1 MEVVYKFTNNG
12 LYPIKYQ
19 YRKHVKKDIENPE
32 SSDYNPYQVI
42 VNDKRK
48 KSLENLNVG
57 YETKGVSDVT
67 RKKIALACRVLSY
80 SANVV
85 KTRNS
90 KGEYINHLCMFITL
104 TLPSTQK
111 HQDKEITKII
121 LGTFLDKCRKIDL
134 LNNYVWRA
142 EKQKNG
148 NIHYHIV
155 TDSFCNYNLIRR
167 LWYISLEKLGYM
179 TDYREKFQNM
189 NYEVYRSQDFN
200 KNVSLDKINARYAKG
215 VRNNWSEPPCVDTE
229 LIQDI
234 SGISKYISKYVGK
247 KNDDNINI
255 VTGRVWSCSTSV
267 SEAVKVFKTDDEFNR
282 FWYNYSTQVLK
293 KKELKFDYFSLCLC
307 KFQSIISWVKGV
319 YEYIKKELLAVL
331 TPCNYYKKSLGIT

>member
-12 LYPIKYQ
+12 LYPIKYPF
-19 YRKHVKKDIENPE
+19 RKHVKKDIENPE

-48 KSLENLNVG
+48 KSLENLNKG
-57 YETKGVSDVT
+57 FETKGVSDVT
-67 RKKIALACRVLSY
+67 RKKIAIACRVLSY

-85 KTRNS
+85 KVRNS

-104 TLPSTQK
+104 TLPSKQK

-179 TDYREKFQNM
+179 TAYKEKFQNM
-189 NYEVYRSQDFN
+189 SYDVYRLLEFN

-215 VRNNWSEPPCVDTE
+215 KRNNWSEPPCVDSE

-247 KNDDNINI
+247 KNDNNDNI
-255 VTGRVWSCSTSV
+255 VSGRVWSCSTSV

-293 KKELKFDYFSLCLC
+293 KKELKFDYFSVCLC
-307 KFQSIISWVKGV
+307 KFQSVISWVKDV
-319 YEYIKKELLAVL
+319 YDYIKKELLAVF
-331 TPCNYYKKSLGIT
+331 TPCNYYKKSLGIA